1 MLNNTRL
8 DNTQLDTPRM
18 VIDPHIHMT
27 ARTTYDYLVMK
38 EYGVVAIVEPSF
50 WLGQPRSSVGTFQD
64 YFNSLI
70 GWERFRAGQFGIRH
84 YCTVSLN
91 PKEANNPTLADQVM
105 ELLPLYACK
114 EGVVAIGEIGF
125 DDMTEAEEKYFRLQL
140 DLAKELDKLVLVH
153 TPHRN
158 KKEGTSR
165 SMDICLE
172 HGLDPLQVI
181 IDHAN
186 EETMAEV
193 LDRGFWCAFS
203 IYPNTKMGN
212 ERMVEV
218 VKKYGCDRII
228 VDSAADWGMSDP
240 LAVPKTAQLMVQS
253 GIPEEHVAAV
263 CYSNALKAYGQSG
276 EMNEDDWLHPA
287 AIDQRQLYNGNS
299 VLRGQTPTVDD
310 PAQDSMIIR

>member
-1 MLNNTRL
+1 MLSNTM
-8 DNTQLDTPRM
+8 M

-27 ARTTYDYLVMK
+27 SRTTYDYLVMK
-38 EYGVVAIVEPSF
+38 EYGVVAIIEPAF
-50 WLGQPRSSVGTFQD
+50 WLGQPRSNVGSFQD

-84 YCTVSLN
+84 YCTISLN
-91 PKEANNPTLADQVM
+91 PKEANNEALADQVM

-114 EGVVAIGEIGF
+114 EGVVAIGEVGF
-125 DDMTEAEEKYFRLQL
+125 DDMTAAEEKYFRLQL
-140 DLAKELDKLVLVH
+140 DLARELDKPVLVH

-186 EETMAEV
+186 EETVEEV

-212 ERMVEV
+212 ERMVDV
-218 VKKYGCDRII
+218 VKKYGSDRII
-228 VDSAADWGMSDP
+228 IDSAADWGMSDP
-240 LAVPKTAQLMVQS
+240 LAVPKTAELMLQR
-253 GIPEEHVAAV
+253 GIPEDQVTAV
-263 CYSNALKAYGQSG
+263 CYGNTLKAYGQSG
-276 EMNEDDWLHPA
+276 EMKADDWLNPPA
-287 AIDQRQLYNGNS
+287 VDQRQLYNGNS
-299 VLRGQTPTVDD
+299 VLRGQTPVTPTQESIV
-310 PAQDSMIIR
+310 IR

>member
-1 MLNNTRL
+1 MLPNHV
-8 DNTQLDTPRM
+8 M

-27 ARTTYDYLVMK
+27 SRTTYDYLVMK
-38 EYGVVAIVEPSF
+38 EYGVVAVIEPAF
-50 WLGQPRSSVGTFQD
+50 WLGQPRSNAGTFQD

-84 YCTVSLN
+84 YCTVSIN
-91 PKEANNPTLADQVM
+91 PKEANNEALADEVM
-105 ELLPLYACK
+105 EMLPLYACK
-114 EGVVAIGEIGF
+114 EGVVALGEVGF
-125 DDMTEAEEKYFRLQL
+125 DDMTDAEEKYFRLQL
-140 DLAKELDKLVLVH
+140 ELAKDIDKLVLVH

-172 HGLDPLQVI
+172 HGLDPLQVV

-186 EETMAEV
+186 EETVEEV

-218 VKKYGCDRII
+218 VKKYGSDRILI
-228 VDSAADWGMSDP
+228 DSAADWGMSDP
-240 LAVPKTAQLMVQS
+240 LAVPKTAQLMLQH
-253 GIPEEHVAAV
+253 GIPEEQVIAV
-263 CYSNALKAYGQSG
+263 CYGNALKAYGQSG
-276 EMNEDDWLHPA
+276 EINEEDWMNPP

-299 VLRGQTPTVDD
+299 VLRGQTPTVYD
-310 PAQDSMIIR
+310 PAQESMIIR

>member
-1 MLNNTRL
+1 MLPN
-8 DNTQLDTPRM
+8 PRM
-18 VIDPHIHMT
+18 VIDPHIHMSS
-27 ARTTYDYLVMK
+27 RTTYDYLVMK
-38 EYGVVAIVEPSF
+38 EYGVVAIVEPAF
-50 WLGQPRSSVGTFQD
+50 WLGQPRTSVGTFQD

-84 YCTVSLN
+84 YCTVSIN
-91 PKEANNPTLADQVM
+91 PKEANNEALADQVM

-114 EGVVAIGEIGF
+114 EGVVALGEVGF

-140 DLAKELDKLVLVH
+140 ELAKELDKLVLVH

-172 HGLDPLQVI
+172 HGLDPLQVV

-186 EETMAEV
+186 EETVEEV

-212 ERMVEV
+212 ERMVDV
-218 VKKYGCDRII
+218 VKKYGCDRIFI
-228 VDSAADWGMSDP
+228 DSAADWGMSDP
-240 LAVPKTAQLMVQS
+240 LAVPKTAQLMLDR
-253 GIPEEHVAAV
+253 GIAEDQVTAV
-263 CYSNALKAYGQSG
+263 CYGNALKAYGQSG
-276 EMNEDDWLHPA
+276 EMKEEDWLNPPA
-287 AIDQRQLYNGNS
+287 VDQRQLYNGNS
-299 VLRGQTPTVDD
+299 VLRGQTPTVYD
-310 PAQDSMIIR
+310 PSQESMIIR

>member
-1 MLNNTRL
+1 MLQNTM
-8 DNTQLDTPRM
+8 M
-18 VIDPHIHMT
+18 VIDPHVHMT
-27 ARTTYDYLVMK
+27 SRTTYDYLVMK
-38 EYGVVAIVEPSF
+38 EYGVVAVIEPAF
-50 WLGQPRSSVGTFQD
+50 WLGQPRNHVGTFQD

-70 GWERFRAGQFGIRH
+70 GWERFRAAQFGIRH
-84 YCTVSLN
+84 YCTISIN
-91 PKEANNPTLADQVM
+91 PKEANNEALADQVM

-114 EGVVAIGEIGF
+114 EGVVALGEVGF

-140 DLAKELDKLVLVH
+140 ELAKDLDKLVLVH

-172 HGLDPLQVI
+172 HGIDPLQVV

-186 EETMAEV
+186 EETVAEV

-218 VKKYGCDRII
+218 VKQYGSDRIMI
-228 VDSAADWGMSDP
+228 DSAADWGLSDP
-240 LAVPKTAQLMVQS
+240 LAVSKTAQLMLER
-253 GIPEEHVAAV
+253 GIPADQVTAV
-263 CYSNALKAYGQSG
+263 CYGNALKAYGQSG
-276 EMNEDDWLHPA
+276 EMKEDDWLNPP
-287 AIDQRQLYNGNS
+287 AIDQRQLYDGNS
-299 VLRGQTPTVDD
+299 VLRGQKPAVYE
-310 PAQDSMIIR
+310 PAQESMIIR

>member
-1 MLNNTRL
+1 MLSTN
-8 DNTQLDTPRM
+8 QM

-27 ARTTYDYLVMK
+27 SRTTYDYLVMK
-38 EYGVVAIVEPSF
+38 EYGVVAIIEPAF
-50 WLGQPRSSVGTFQD
+50 WLGQPRTHIGTFQD

-84 YCTVSLN
+84 YCTVSIN
-91 PKEANNPTLADQVM
+91 PKEANNEALADQVM

-114 EGVVAIGEIGF
+114 EGVVALGEVGF
-125 DDMTEAEEKYFRLQL
+125 DDMTAAEDKYFRLQL

-172 HGLDPLQVI
+172 HGIDPLQVV

-186 EETMAEV
+186 EETVAEV

-212 ERMVEV
+212 ERMVEL
-218 VKKYGCDRII
+218 VKQYGSDRLII
-228 VDSAADWGMSDP
+228 DSAADWGMSDP
-240 LAVPKTAQLMVQS
+240 LAVPKTAQLMEQR
-253 GIPEEHVAAV
+253 GIPEDDITAV
-263 CYSNALKAYGQSG
+263 CYGNALKAYGQSG
-276 EMNEDDWLHPA
+276 EMHADDWLNPP
-287 AIDQRQLYNGNS
+287 AIDQRQLYSGNS
-299 VLRGQTPTVDD
+299 VLRGQTPTVYTPDKE
-310 PAQDSMIIR
+310 SVIIR

>member
-1 MLNNTRL
+1 MLENTM
-8 DNTQLDTPRM
+8 M

-27 ARTTYDYLVMK
+27 SRTTYDYLVMK
-38 EYGVVAIVEPSF
+38 EYGVVALIEPSF
-50 WLGQPRSSVGTFQD
+50 WLGQPRNHVGTFQD

-70 GWERFRAGQFGIRH
+70 GWERFRAAQFGIRH
-84 YCTVSLN
+84 YCTVSIN
-91 PKEANNPTLADQVM
+91 PKEANNETLADQVM
-105 ELLPLYACK
+105 QLLPLYACK
-114 EGVVAIGEIGF
+114 EGVVAIGEVGF
-125 DDMTEAEEKYFRLQL
+125 DDMTQAEEKYLRLQL
-140 DLAKELDKLVLVH
+140 DLAKGLDKLVLVH

-186 EETMAEV
+186 EETVGEV

-218 VKKYGCDRII
+218 VKKYGSDRMMI
-228 VDSAADWGMSDP
+228 DSAADWGMSDP
-240 LAVPKTAQLMVQS
+240 LAVPKTAQLMLQK
-253 GIPEEHVAAV
+253 GIPEEQVTAV
-263 CYSNALKAYGQSG
+263 CYGNALKAYGQSG
-276 EMNEDDWLHPA
+276 EMNEDDWLSPP
-287 AIDQRQLYNGNS
+287 AIDQRQLYKGNS
-299 VLRGQTPTVDD
+299 VLRGQTPTVYE
-310 PAQDSMIIR
+310 PKQESLIIR

>member
-1 MLNNTRL
+1 ML
-8 DNTQLDTPRM
+8 QDTMM

-38 EYGVVAIVEPSF
+38 EYGVVAVIEPAF
-50 WLGQPRSSVGTFQD
+50 WLGQPRSHVGTFQD

-70 GWERFRAGQFGIRH
+70 GWERFRAAQFGIRH
-84 YCTVSLN
+84 YCTISIN
-91 PKEANNPTLADQVM
+91 PKEANNEALADQVM

-114 EGVVAIGEIGF
+114 EGVVALGEVGF

-140 DLAKELDKLVLVH
+140 ELAKELDKLILVH

-172 HGLDPLQVI
+172 HGIDPLQVV

-186 EETMAEV
+186 EETVDEV

-212 ERMVEV
+212 ERMVQL
-218 VKKYGCDRII
+218 VKQYGSDRIMI
-228 VDSAADWGMSDP
+228 DSAADWGMSDP
-240 LAVPKTAQLMVQS
+240 LAVPKTAQLMLQN
-253 GIPEEHVAAV
+253 GIPEEQVTAV
-263 CYSNALKAYGQSG
+263 CYGNALKAYGQSG
-276 EMNEDDWLHPA
+276 EMKADDWLNPP

-299 VLRGQTPTVDD
+299 VLRGQQPTVNN
-310 PAQDSMIIR
+310 PAPESMIIR

>member
-1 MLNNTRL
+1 MLSNSM
-8 DNTQLDTPRM
+8 M

-27 ARTTYDYLVMK
+27 SRTTYDYLVMK
-38 EYGVVAIVEPSF
+38 EYGVVAIIEPAF
-50 WLGQPRSSVGTFQD
+50 WLGQPRSNVGSFQD

-84 YCTVSLN
+84 YCTISLN
-91 PKEANNPTLADQVM
+91 PKEANNETLADQVM

-114 EGVVAIGEIGF
+114 EGVVAIGEVGF
-125 DDMTEAEEKYFRLQL
+125 DDMTDAEEKYFRLQL
-140 DLAKELDKLVLVH
+140 DLAKELDKLILVH

-186 EETMAEV
+186 EETVEEV

-212 ERMVEV
+212 ERMVDV
-218 VKKYGCDRII
+218 VKKYGSDRII
-228 VDSAADWGMSDP
+228 IDSAADWGMSDP
-240 LAVPKTAQLMVQS
+240 LAVPKTAQLMLEH
-253 GIPEEHVAAV
+253 GIPEEQVTAV
-263 CYSNALKAYGQSG
+263 CYGNTLKAYGQSG
-276 EMNEDDWLHPA
+276 EMKADDWLKPP

-299 VLRGQTPTVDD
+299 VLRGQQPTVYN
-310 PAQDSMIIR
+310 PEQESIVIR

>member
-1 MLNNTRL
+1 MQPNNM
-8 DNTQLDTPRM
+8 M
-18 VIDPHIHMT
+18 VIDPHVHMT
-27 ARTTYDYLVMK
+27 SRTTYDYLVMK
-38 EYGVVAIVEPSF
+38 EYGVVAVVEPAF
-50 WLGQPRSSVGTFQD
+50 WLGQPRTNAGSFQD

-84 YCTVSLN
+84 YCTVSIN
-91 PKEANNPTLADQVM
+91 PKEANNEVLADQVM

-114 EGVVAIGEIGF
+114 EGVVAIGEVGF
-125 DDMTEAEEKYFRLQL
+125 DDMTAAEEKFFRLQL

-172 HGLDPLQVI
+172 HGLDPQQVV

-186 EETMAEV
+186 EETVAEV
-193 LDRGFWCAFS
+193 VDRGFWCAFS

-218 VKKYGCDRII
+218 VKRYGSDRLII
-228 VDSAADWGMSDP
+228 DSAADWGLSDP
-240 LAVPKTAQLMVQS
+240 LAVPKTAQLMLQS
-253 GIPEEHVAAV
+253 DIPADQVTAV
-263 CYSNALKAYGQSG
+263 CYGNALKAYGQSG
-276 EMNEDDWLHPA
+276 EMQADDWLNPP
-287 AIDQRQLYNGNS
+287 AIDQRQHYDGNS
-299 VLRGQTPTVDD
+299 VLRGQTPTEIGRAHV
-310 PAQDSMIIR
+310 

>member
-1 MLNNTRL
+1 MQPNNL
-8 DNTQLDTPRM
+8 M

-27 ARTTYDYLVMK
+27 SRTTYDYLVMK
-38 EYGVVAIVEPSF
+38 EYGVVAVIEPAF
-50 WLGQPRSSVGTFQD
+50 WLGQPRSNVGTFQD

-84 YCTVSLN
+84 YCTISIN
-91 PKEANNPTLADQVM
+91 PKEANNEALADQVM

-114 EGVVAIGEIGF
+114 EGVVALGEVGF

-140 DLAKELDKLVLVH
+140 ELAKELDKLVLVH

-172 HGLDPLQVI
+172 HGLDPLQVV

-186 EETMAEV
+186 EETVEEV

-218 VKKYGCDRII
+218 VKRYGSDRIMI
-228 VDSAADWGMSDP
+228 DSAADWGMSDP
-240 LAVPKTAQLMVQS
+240 LAVPKTAQLMLER
-253 GIPEEHVAAV
+253 GIPQEQVTAV
-263 CYSNALKAYGQSG
+263 CYGNALKAYGQSG
-276 EMNEDDWLHPA
+276 EMKEDDWLNPPA
-287 AIDQRQLYNGNS
+287 VDQRQLYNGNS
-299 VLRGQTPTVDD
+299 VLRGQTPTVYD
-310 PAQDSMIIR
+310 PAEESMIIR